1 MATFEDTALIT
12 AAVRYNTEA
21 LPLKHIPCEL
31 RGLQFNESLDKKK
44 KKKMFTLICVVLIYS
59 PAFSMGSG

>member
-44 KKKMFTLICVVLIYS
+44 KTFLTLICVVLIYS
-59 PAFSMGSG
+59 PAFSTGSG